1 MDQADR
7 LRSLMSVETGRARV
21 IAVTSGKGGVG
32 KTNIAVNTAIA
43 LAKLGKRVV
52 LIDVDIGLSNADV
65 FLDVKPRYHLGHILS
80 GEIPPLDALVPTRSG
95 VYLLPGSS
103 GGVTFSDLTGNE
115 REFLIESFKRFEQY
129 ADFIIID
136 TGAGITSNVVQ
147 FACAADEI
155 IVVTTPEPTAM
166 SDGYAM
172 IKTVSRQKGCGPIRL
187 VVNMAVDRTE
197 AGKVAERIRLVCH
210 RFLGLEVENL
220 GHVLADD
227 RVKLAVRRR
236 RPFFLESPRGPASTG
251 VRQIADRLL
260 GDSRP
265 RLESGF
271 FKRFAEALGEKGAS
285 R

>member
-1 MDQADR
+1 MDQAER
-7 LRSLMSVETGRARV
+7 LRSLMSLQEGRARV

-32 KTNIAVNTAIA
+32 KTNIAVNLAIA
-43 LAKLGKRVV
+43 MSKLGKKVV

-103 GGVTFSDLTGNE
+103 GGVTFSDLTQNE
-115 REFLIESFKRFEQY
+115 RNFLIECFKKFEQY

-147 FACAADEI
+147 FASSADEVL
-155 IVVTTPEPTAM
+155 VVTTPEPTSM
-166 SDGYAM
+166 SDAYAM
-172 IKTVSRQKGCGPIRL
+172 VKTVSRQKGCGPIRI
-187 VVNMAVDRTE
+187 VVNMAADRTE
-197 AGKVAERIRLVCH
+197 AGKVAERVRLVSQ

-227 RVKLAVRRR
+227 RVKIAVRRR
-236 RPFFLESPRGPASTG
+236 RPFLLESPKGPASLG
-251 VRQIADRLL
+251 IRQIADRLL

-265 RLESGF
+265 KLESGF
-271 FKRFAEALGEKGAS
+271 FKRFAEVLGEKGAKG
-285 R
+285 